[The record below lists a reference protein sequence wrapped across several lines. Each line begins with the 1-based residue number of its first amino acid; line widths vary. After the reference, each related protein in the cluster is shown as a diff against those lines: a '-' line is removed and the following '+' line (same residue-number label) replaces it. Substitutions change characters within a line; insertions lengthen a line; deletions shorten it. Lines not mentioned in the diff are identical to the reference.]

1 MLKRKLQQMKQGQ
14 YFLTIPSQIVRL
26 KQWNKQDEILFEI
39 DVKGNIVLRKWA
51 VGNLGISWI
60 YYQI

>member
-26 KQWNKQDEILFEI
+26 KGWNKQDEVLFTI
-39 DVKGNIVLRKWA
+39 DKEGNIVLRK
-51 VGNLGISWI
+51 
-60 YYQI
+60 

>member
-1 MLKRKLQQMKQGQ
+1 MKQGQ

-39 DVKGNIVLRKWA
+39 DVKGNIVLRK
-51 VGNLGISWI
+51 
-60 YYQI
+60 